1 MKRSYAVILR
11 SLMKFALVAF
21 AVTCFLL
28 LDGAVEADPTGPVTL
43 GLLFILSL
51 SVLWS
56 LFIYPRK
63 ARQ

>member
-1 MKRSYAVILR
+1 
-11 SLMKFALVAF
+11 MKFALVAF